1 MQLAL
6 LYYRQKGNIMRQN
19 ISILIVSMLFLFI
32 FGCSNSSDTAG
43 SGTGT
48 MQIEMTDSP
57 AFYDAV
63 NIVIDSV
70 QVHISTTDSVSGWT
84 TLNRTVTAYNLLE
97 YVNGKT
103 VTIGAATLPVG
114 HYTQI
119 RLYVGSG
126 STVVVDGITKA
137 LVTPSGSQSGI
148 KLNVNAVIV
157 EDATYILTIDFDAN
171 KSIVISGNSTSP
183 TYQLKPVIR
192 ALLTGTTGFVSGT
205 VFPLTA
211 TPTLMI
217 YTAAADTITTAT
229 NLLGE
234 FKFIYVYPG
243 TYTLSIVSHD
253 ALYYDSTISNI
264 SVTAL
269 ATVNLGTISLRQK

>member
-1 MQLAL
+1 M
-6 LYYRQKGNIMRQN
+6 KQN
-19 ISILIVSMLFLFI
+19 ISILFVTVLLFFMY
-32 FGCSNSSDTAG
+32 GCSSSSDADG

-48 MQIEMTDSP
+48 MQIEMVDSP

-70 QVHISTTDSVSGWT
+70 QVHISSADSVNGWT
-84 TLNRTVTAYNLLE
+84 TLNRTVTTYNLLE
-97 YVNGKT
+97 YVNGKS

-126 STVVVDGITKA
+126 STVVVDGSTKP

-171 KSIVISGNSTSP
+171 KSIVLSGNSTSP
-183 TYQLKPVIR
+183 TYSLKPVIH
-192 ALLTGTTGFVSGT
+192 ALVTGTTGFISGI

-211 TPTLMI
+211 KPTLLI

-229 NLLGE
+229 DLLGG
-234 FKFIYVYPG
+234 FKFNYVNPG
-243 TYTLSIVSHD
+243 TYTLSIVSHN